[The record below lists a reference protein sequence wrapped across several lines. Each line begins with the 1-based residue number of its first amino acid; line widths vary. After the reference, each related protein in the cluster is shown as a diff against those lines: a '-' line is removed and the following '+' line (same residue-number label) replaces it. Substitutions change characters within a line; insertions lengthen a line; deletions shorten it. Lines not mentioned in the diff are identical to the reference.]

1 MLGVVGT
8 RTLPRRHRQAIARVA
23 VSALVASLPL
33 LYVSLLRPPPAALA
47 GDTAFWFLMSN
58 CVIAAI
64 VATADDAG
72 TLFFGSSSNDDDPCN
87 GDAVVPLAA
96 VDDPA
101 VVTMRGGGVQEEV
114 AGSNPVDLAASPFLT
129 QAESGDA
136 ANRAG
141 TGLQPNHMH
150 VSVLL
155 QRGEQHEAPM
165 EPGTD
170 DKDSTAVTMVMRG
183 QGDEDGEIASPTP
196 ASDRALAEPQEAEPE
211 PEPWVPKLVTSKSL
225 PDQEVQ
231 EEEEAADEEWPVAL
245 YSRPPDVLAHGKGG
259 RLRRSATDGSKSAAE
274 ESEYWQLSD
283 EELNRRVEDFIARFN
298 RQMRLQIEQEADV

>member
-1 MLGVVGT
+1 MFGVVGT
-8 RTLPRRHRQAIARVA
+8 RTLPRRHRQAIARVT

-33 LYVSLLRPPPAALA
+33 LYLSLLRPPPAALA

-72 TLFFGSSSNDDDPCN
+72 ALFFGSSNDDDPCN
-87 GDAVVPLAA
+87 DVAA
-96 VDDPA
+96 VNDPA
-101 VVTMRGGGVQEEV
+101 VVTMKVGGVQEEV
-114 AGSNPVDLAASPFLT
+114 AGTGSNPMGLVASPFLIP
-129 QAESGDA
+129 AETETGGDA
-136 ANRAG
+136 ANRVG
-141 TGLQPNHMH
+141 TDLQPNHMH

-155 QRGEQHEAPM
+155 QRDEQHEPATI
-165 EPGTD
+165 EPTA
-170 DKDSTAVTMVMRG
+170 DKNNPAVTMAVMEG
-183 QGDEDGEIASPTP
+183 HGEEDGEIASPTP
-196 ASDRALAEPQEAEPE
+196 ASGGALAEPPE
-211 PEPWVPKLVTSKSL
+211 PETEPWVVPKLLTSKSL

-245 YSRPPDVLAHGKGG
+245 YSRPPDIVAHGMGEK
-259 RLRRSATDGSKSAAE
+259 LRRSATDGSKSVAE

-298 RQMRLQIEQEADV
+298 KQMRLQIEQEAGV

>member
-1 MLGVVGT
+1 MVRVVG
-8 RTLPRRHRQAIARVA
+8 TLPRRHPQAIARVA
-23 VSALVASLPL
+23 VSALVAALPL

-72 TLFFGSSSNDDDPCN
+72 TLFFGSSNDDGPCN
-87 GDAVVPLAA
+87 DDAVVPLAA
-96 VDDPA
+96 VDEPA
-101 VVTMRGGGVQEEV
+101 VVTMKGGGVQEV
-114 AGSNPVDLAASPFLT
+114 DGSNPMGLVASPFLIPV
-129 QAESGDA
+129 ESGDA
-136 ANRAG
+136 AN
-141 TGLQPNHMH
+141 HMH
-150 VSVLL
+150 VSVL
-155 QRGEQHEAPM
+155 QRGEQHEAAI

-170 DKDSTAVTMVMRG
+170 KDNTAVTMVVGG
-183 QGDEDGEIASPTP
+183 QGEEDGETASHTP
-196 ASDRALAEPQEAEPE
+196 ASDRALAEPPETEAE

-225 PDQEVQ
+225 PDQEVV
-231 EEEEAADEEWPVAL
+231 EEEDAADEEWPVAL
-245 YSRPPDVLAHGKGG
+245 HSRPPDVLAHGKGG

-298 RQMRLQIEQEADV
+298 RQMRLQIEQEAGV